1 VIGTIVIEAI
11 FINTITP
18 NIIIELLFDPFTEA
32 IIAQAILEAI
42 LGAILLGEPGESVA
56 DRLDCACPVLVATGG
71 RHRCWRRSAA
81 SRCLRFR
88 FPATP
93 SRQ

>member
-11 FINTITP
+11 FINMTTH
-18 NIIIELLFDPFTEA
+18 NIIIEILLDPFTEA

-56 DRLDCACPVLVATGG
+56 DRLDCPCPVLVAAGG
-71 RHRCWRRSAA
+71 RHRCWRRSPA

-88 FPATP
+88 FSARH
-93 SRQ
+93 SKQ